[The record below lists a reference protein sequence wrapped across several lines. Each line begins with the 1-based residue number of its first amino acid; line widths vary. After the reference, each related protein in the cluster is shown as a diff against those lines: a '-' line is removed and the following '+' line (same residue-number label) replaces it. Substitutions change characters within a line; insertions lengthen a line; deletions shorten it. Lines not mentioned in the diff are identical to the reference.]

1 MSVKTVT
8 PAPAEKVEMIP
19 LNRIVNKFDVRVSLD
34 EDRVIQFAGLYEAGV
49 KLPPVRVVRLDEDHY
64 AYIDGRHRGASRAY
78 LNLTDIP
85 AVVANGPLRD
95 NPVELFAEALELN
108 WGGAKP
114 PSREDITHT
123 ILRMLELGAS
133 WKSITDRLT
142 FLPTGSARAYISWA
156 QSVLQKRRLS
166 VALDSIAEGMSVG
179 DAAHF
184 YKLKPDFIKNVIS
197 GKKGKW
203 GGNRS
208 EQDQLSAKL
217 KSYISTKL
225 FAANAGISKNVQFL
239 FQKVESGEVSP
250 KVCSEVLKNWSE
262 HMRKT
267 TIRIDD
273 WKARLEAVTREREKA
288 VKKEE

>member
-8 PAPAEKVEMIP
+8 PAPAEKVEMI
-19 LNRIVNKFDVRVSLD
+19 LLSKIVNKFDVRVALD
-34 EDRVIQFAGLYEAGV
+34 EDRVIQFAGLYEGGI
-49 KLPPVRVVRLDEDHY
+49 KLPPVRLVRLDEESY
-64 AYIDGRHRGASRAY
+64 AYIDGRTRGAARAY
-78 LNLTDIP
+78 LNMPDVP
-85 AVVANGPLRD
+85 AVVCNGSLRD
-95 NPVELFAEALELN
+95 NPVELFAEALESN

-123 ILRMLELGAS
+123 ILRMLELGAT

-156 QSVLQKRRLS
+156 QSVLQKRRVS
-166 VALDSIAEGMSVG
+166 VALDSIAEGMSVA

-184 YKLKPDFIKNVIS
+184 YKLKPDHLKNVIS

-203 GGNRS
+203 GGS
-208 EQDQLSAKL
+208 KSDQDQLVAKL
-217 KSYISTKL
+217 KSYISTRL

-239 FQKVESGEVSP
+239 FQKVENGEVSP
-250 KVCSEVLKNWSE
+250 KVCAEVLKNWSE

-273 WKARLEAVTREREKA
+273 WKARLESVTREREKA
-288 VKKEE
+288 APKEQ